1 MDLTSRDYIV
11 SLILHVGFFVIIAL
25 MNPFK
30 IKMHQDFESIA
41 VNVISMPPLGNPE
54 LIKAEMPEI
63 AIPQAMV
70 DDDIAVPISEPE
82 SKTEKMVIEK
92 PVEKPKPAEPKPK
105 KEPKE
110 KKETGYQSKVK
121 TGDKSQKGGTDVS
134 DQLGPGSKFG
144 SATVDNANF
153 NYPYYFIQTFGKIE
167 RNWSNPVASNQ
178 PISCVIYFQVMR
190 TGTIL
195 ESRIETSSGLEIYDR
210 ACLRALQASA
220 PLPPLPDDFRDD
232 IIGIH
237 LEFIHKPR

>member
-11 SLILHVGFFVIIAL
+11 SLILHIGFFIIIAL

-30 IKMHQDFESIA
+30 IKTHHDFESVA

-54 LIKAEMPEI
+54 LIKEEMPEI

-92 PVEKPKPAEPKPK
+92 PVEKPKLKP
-105 KEPKE
+105 E
-110 KKETGYQSKVK
+110 KKKQKKDTGYQSKAK
-121 TGDKSQKGGTDVS
+121 TGETSQKGGTDVS

-195 ESRIETSSGLEIYDR
+195 ESVIETSSGLEVYDR